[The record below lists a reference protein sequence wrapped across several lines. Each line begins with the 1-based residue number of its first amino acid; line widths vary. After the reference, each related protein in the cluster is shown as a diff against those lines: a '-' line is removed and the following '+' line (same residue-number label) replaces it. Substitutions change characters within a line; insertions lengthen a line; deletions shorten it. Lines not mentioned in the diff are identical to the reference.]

1 VDIRADVELTPRQV
15 AEAFWA
21 LDSEQQA
28 SFFAELDR
36 IAGLKLCFQMAWV
49 VRSIIERNDSGDHDA
64 MNGFQTML
72 AHAQDFAES
81 AASIRAGKAKANIS
95 RMAQQARR
103 PQ

>member
-1 VDIRADVELTPRQV
+1 MDIRADIELTPRQV

-21 LDSEQQA
+21 LDCEQQA

-49 VRSIIERNDSGDHDA
+49 VRSIVERNDRGEHDA
-64 MNGFQTML
+64 MNGFRTML

-81 AASIRAGKAKANIS
+81 AASIRAGEALADIS
-95 RMAQQARR
+95 RMAQESRR